1 MGFKRSIK
9 IASYFRNWRSLF
21 PTEAKPSSTVISL
34 DNDSEKNLPLLF
46 LFLDPTRTGEYSD
59 DPFVLSTS
67 KRRYQFGETRPTVC
81 RLDPKWRQSSITEE
95 GKSARCH
102 IPCAWVKMQGV
113 KLQVCFV

>member
-1 MGFKRSIK
+1 MHPHGRCYLGFKRSIK
-9 IASYFRNWRSLF
+9 IASYFCNWRSLF
-21 PTEAKPSSTVISL
+21 LTEAKPSLTAISL
-34 DNDSEKNLPLLF
+34 DNDLEKNLPLLF

-67 KRRYQFGETRPTVC
+67 KRWYQFGETRPTVC

-102 IPCAWVKMQGV
+102 IPCA
-113 KLQVCFV
+113 

>member
-9 IASYFRNWRSLF
+9 IVSYFHNWRLLF
-21 PTEAKPSSTVISL
+21 PTEAKPSLTAISL
-34 DNDSEKNLPLLF
+34 DNDLEKNLPLLF
-46 LFLDPTRTGEYSD
+46 LFLDPTRTGEYSN

-67 KRRYQFGETRPTVC
+67 KRQYQFGETRPTVC
-81 RLDPKWRQSSITEE
+81 RLNPKWRQSSITEE

-102 IPCAWVKMQGV
+102 ILCAWVKMQGV